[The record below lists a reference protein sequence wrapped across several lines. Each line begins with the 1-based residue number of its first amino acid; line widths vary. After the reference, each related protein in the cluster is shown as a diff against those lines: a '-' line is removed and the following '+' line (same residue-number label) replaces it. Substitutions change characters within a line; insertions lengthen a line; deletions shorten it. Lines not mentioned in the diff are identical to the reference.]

1 MDIAFYN
8 YAGHNNVI
16 DKGLGNVVKS
26 ITGAKPFQ
34 PLSPL
39 TGELL
44 LEYDADVFACNYCT
58 FLGKCYFI
66 TDKELLTGQR
76 MRLICKT
83 DVLTTYATDIKKID
97 VVCKRSATKQSQYIA
112 DQNAPVETRR
122 RVSQQ
127 ENASELAA
135 YSPNM
140 ILLTVG

>member
-1 MDIAFYN
+1 MDITFYN

-16 DKGLGNVVKS
+16 DKGLGVIVKT

-39 TGELL
+39 IGELL
-44 LEYDADVFACNYCT
+44 LGYNEDVFGCNYCT

-97 VVCKRSATKQSQYIA
+97 VVCKRSATKQSQ
-112 DQNAPVETRR
+112 NAPVETRR

-127 ENASELAA
+127 ENASELAV
-135 YSPNM
+135 YSNNM